1 MALLNM
7 NNKMMKCLSSALV
20 TTLIGSFVA
29 AATPEFCVPPAEPFE
44 PDAAL
49 ANEYRRE
56 ILADYERFWSESSEY
71 IRCLDE
77 ERARALRG
85 VKDSTIDYQTV
96 FEMPTSVA
104 AQKIQ
109 SGD

>member
-1 MALLNM
+1 
-7 NNKMMKCLSSALV
+7 MMRCLSSVLV
-20 TTLIGSFVA
+20 TTLIGSFTA
-29 AATPEFCVPPAEPFE
+29 AATPKICAPPDEPFE
-44 PDAAL
+44 PEAAL
-49 ANEYRRE
+49 AKEYRRE

-85 VKDSTIDYQTV
+85 VKDSTADYQAV
-96 FEMPTSVA
+96 FDMHVPVVDPTF
-104 AQKIQ
+104 Q